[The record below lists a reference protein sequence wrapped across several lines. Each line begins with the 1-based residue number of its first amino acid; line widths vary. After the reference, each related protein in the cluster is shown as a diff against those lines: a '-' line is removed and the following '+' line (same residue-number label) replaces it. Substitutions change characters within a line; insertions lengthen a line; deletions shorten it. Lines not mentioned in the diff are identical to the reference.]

1 MSVEVLTQGGGA
13 NLQSRSVSLTSTS
26 ATTFSP
32 QSGYDGM
39 SSITVTPNLY
49 TRSVTPSTST
59 QTITSPSGYC
69 GLRSVSVSGDSN
81 LISSNI
87 KSRVTIFGV
96 TGNLISRGNLKAVVG
111 QYNREGY
118 SSSSQSFTLDT
129 SDSNLYDKSQIVG
142 ILVYPSYAENYSSG
156 YAIHGYLYLNVN
168 RYVTGTYRKGYP
180 LVQYDSADTLV
191 LGDFRQMDITV
202 SDGVITVYLPV
213 TNGSGESIGIDWNNQ
228 MWLIVYS
235 I

>member
-26 ATTFSP
+26 TTTFSP

-39 SSITVTPNLY
+39 SSVTVTPNLQ

-59 QTITSPSGYC
+59 QTITPSSGYC

-87 KSRVTIFGV
+87 KNGVTIFGV

-111 QYNREGY
+111 QYNQSG
-118 SSSSQSFTLDT
+118 SSSSQTFTVNT
-129 SDSNLYDKSQIVG
+129 GSSDLQYEDQIVG
-142 ILVYPSYAENYSSG
+142 IVICPKYPEVNRTE
-156 YAIHGYLYLNVN
+156 YAIHGYLFLSINGTT
-168 RYVTGTYRKGYP
+168 TGVYRKGFP
-180 LVQYDSADTLV
+180 LMQYSSADTILMQ
-191 LGDFRQMDITV
+191 DTSRQTISVSNGTV
-202 SDGVITVYLPV
+202 TVYLPSR
-213 TNGSGESIGIDWNNQ
+213 NGSGESIGIDWDNQ

>member
-13 NLQSRSVSLTSTS
+13 SLQSRSVSLTSTS

-32 QSGYDGM
+32 QSGYNGM
-39 SSITVTPNLY
+39 SSITVTPNLQ
-49 TRSVTPSTST
+49 TKSVTPASYS
-59 QTITSPSGYC
+59 QSVSPSSGYC
-69 GLRSVSVSGDSN
+69 GLESVSVSGDSN

-96 TGNLISRGNLKAVVG
+96 TGNLVSRGNLKAVVG

-118 SSSSQSFTLDT
+118 SSSSQSFTFDT
-129 SDSNLYDKSQIVG
+129 SDSNLYDESQIVG
-142 ILVYPSYAENYSSG
+142 ILIYPEYAENYSSG
-156 YAIHGYLYLNVN
+156 YAIHGYLYLKVN
-168 RYVTGTYRKGYP
+168 RHTTGSYRKGFP
-180 LVQYDSADTLV
+180 MVQYDSADTIA
-191 LGDFRQMDITV
+191 LGDFREMSITV
-202 SDGVITVYLPV
+202 SNGAVTVYLPV
-213 TNGSGESIGIDWNNQ
+213 SNGSGESIGIDWDNQ